1 MISAGELDTKK
12 YSGCPKLDSLFRS
25 CYFKSISDAA
35 DGAKIT
41 KRKEITMTDDDFL
54 ELWKDRNQERTVIVT
69 DLFPEAP
76 GLALVVCFP
85 PDRVAIAQIS
95 LFDDKPF

>member
-1 MISAGELDTKK
+1 
-12 YSGCPKLDSLFRS
+12 
-25 CYFKSISDAA
+25 
-35 DGAKIT
+35 
-41 KRKEITMTDDDFL
+41 MTEDKFM
-54 ELWKDRNQERTVIVT
+54 ELWCDREQEKTVIVT

-85 PDRVAIAQIS
+85 PDRVAIAQLS